1 MQPVLDMQQLTE
13 QQRRSLARQFV
24 QRTRGDV
31 LAAWPGEVRFPKRD
45 PIEDTY
51 NLTGEHQKLFRDVL
65 DFTRE
70 TVQNPKLSQPRQR
83 VRYWA
88 ALTLLRSLM
97 SSPLCANMSETSR
110 P

>member
-1 MQPVLDMQQLTE
+1 MQQLTE

-45 PIEDTY
+45 PIEGTY
-51 NLTGEHQKLFRDVL
+51 NLTGEHQKLFTDVL

-70 TVQNPKLSQPRQR
+70 TVQDP
-83 VRYWA
+83 
-88 ALTLLRSLM
+88 
-97 SSPLCANMSETSR
+97 SR
-110 P
+110 PTAPLRTEAKPD